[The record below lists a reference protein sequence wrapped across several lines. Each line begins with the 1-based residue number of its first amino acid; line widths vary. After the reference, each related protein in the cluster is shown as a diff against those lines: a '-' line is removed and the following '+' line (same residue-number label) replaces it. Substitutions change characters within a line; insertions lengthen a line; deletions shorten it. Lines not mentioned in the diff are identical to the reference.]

1 MFLKCSGFSP
11 AVKCCH
17 VHSSNATRCLLLCVL
32 WLQANIHSI
41 MGSEDQV
48 LELMLLLDT
57 GLQQANKIEEKLTEY
72 ERKLQVITRA
82 HSFPRAAEFRAE
94 PRNLAVAAEFPY
106 FRGISRN
113 SA

>member
-1 MFLKCSGFSP
+1 MFLGNPIVPFIP
-11 AVKCCH
+11 
-17 VHSSNATRCLLLCVL
+17 LF
-32 WLQANIHSI
+32 IHPFIWSDI
-41 MGSEDQV
+41 
-48 LELMLLLDT
+48 
-57 GLQQANKIEEKLTEY
+57 I
-72 ERKLQVITRA
+72 IRA